1 MAKPPT
7 FEDSKAGWHKRWGV
21 EFKAAREALGP
32 WHKEAD
38 EAIKQYRAEGAT
50 KDPKLRLWS
59 GHVNLREAVMYGKIP
74 KVDVT
79 RRYNDAE
86 DHVGRVAATILNR
99 LLNGDIE
106 RDEETYPRALGS
118 VLKDWLMVSF
128 GNGRMRYVRETEPV
142 EAIPPIL
149 DDDGVTEKA
158 PGVPATEKVTHED
171 VETDYQH
178 WKHQLWS
185 PANVFS
191 EVRWWAFRTLV
202 SSETSEK
209 KFGVKLP
216 MKVQAGSERSSEEKD
231 QPSPLDRSVVFEIWD
246 KEHGGIWWYCEDYKA
261 GMLVPKDVSGAKP
274 NGMLPDPLGLRGF
287 WPFPEPLTSNTE
299 TSKYVP
305 QTDYSLAKDQFS
317 AIDNS
322 TGRIELLKKA
332 IAVRG
337 VYDKTVQEVQSLLGG
352 NENKLVA
359 AENFV
364 ALQEKG
370 GIVNCV
376 AWLPLEPMIAA
387 LDKLRE
393 LRREEMELLIQITG
407 DSDIVRG
414 QAMSTGV
421 TATEQSLKAKF
432 ASIPMQKA
440 QIDLARYA
448 SQWQSIRG
456 EIISKHFE
464 PETIALRANVQG
476 LPENDQQ
483 YVQPA
488 IQLLKSDFYR
498 FRVVVKPEAISLTD
512 YAANK
517 QEAMDVLGT
526 IGAYGQA
533 MMPMMQMA
541 PPLAP
546 AIIQLL
552 QKFIAKTKGG
562 EDTEGILDQAIEMAK
577 KMAATPPQPPQPDPT
592 QMVKAQAEM
601 GKAHA
606 QIQKT
611 GLDMQRD
618 KMKFGMDVQ
627 KMQMEGQRSAQEH
640 AQGVQSEEAK
650 ARADILK
657 QVAGVTGGQA

>member
-7 FEDSKAGWHKRWGV
+7 YPDDKQGWHKRWGV
-21 EFKAAREALGP
+21 EFKAAKEALGS
-32 WHKEAD
+32 WHKDAD
-38 EAIKQYRAEGAT
+38 DAIKQYHSEGAG

-59 GHVNLREAVMYGKIP
+59 GHVNLREAIMYGKTP
-74 KVDVT
+74 KVDVA

-128 GNGRMRYVRETEPV
+128 GNGHMRYVRETEPV

-149 DDDGVTEKA
+149 DDDTGQEKA

-171 VETDYQH
+171 VETDYSY
-178 WKHQLWS
+178 WKHQLWG
-185 PANVFS
+185 PAHVFS

-202 SSETSEK
+202 SSETSKK
-209 KFGVKLP
+209 KFGVSLP
-216 MKVQAGSERSSEEKD
+216 MKVQAGSDRETEDKD
-231 QPSPLDRSVVFEIWD
+231 SPSPLDRSVVWEIWD
-246 KEHGGIWWYCEDYKA
+246 KEHKGIWWYCEDHKE
-261 GMLVPKDVSGAKP
+261 MLVPKDVDGAEK

-305 QTDYSLAKDQFS
+305 QTDYSLAKDQFQ

-337 VYDKTVQEVQSLLGG
+337 IYDKTVNEVQSLLGG
-352 NENKLVA
+352 NDNKLVA
-359 AENFV
+359 AQNFV
-364 ALQEKG
+364 ALAEKG

-376 AWLPLEPMIAA
+376 AWLPLEPIIAA

-440 QIDLARYA
+440 QIDFARYA
-448 SQWQSIRG
+448 SQAQSIRA
-456 EIISKHFE
+456 EIISKHFD
-464 PETIALRANVQG
+464 PETIMLRANVQG
-476 LPENDQQ
+476 LPDTDKQ
-483 YVQPA
+483 YVDEA
-488 IQLLKSDFYR
+488 IALLKSDFYR

-526 IGAYGQA
+526 IGTFFQA
-533 MMPMMQMA
+533 VVPMAQAAPAMA
-541 PPLAP
+541 PMLL
-546 AIIQLL
+546 QLL

-577 KMAATPPQPPQPDPT
+577 RMAAQPPQPPAPDPT
-592 QMVKAQAEM
+592 AVVKAQAEV

-606 QIQKT
+606 TIQKT

-618 KMKFGMDVQ
+618 KLKFGIDVQ
-627 KMQMEGQRSAQEH
+627 KMQMDSQRSAQEH
-640 AQGVQSEEAK
+640 AQGIQSEEAK

-657 QVAGVTGGQA
+657 QVAGVTGGGQA